1 MRSGHTMGKTSS
13 DGKMKGQ
20 SAFREFLRERKP
32 MLDDFRHTLYLWK
45 KTPLALIGTV
55 IICLFLLVALFAP
68 LLAPYNAVATDLS
81 RKLQAPS
88 AAHPFGLDQF
98 GRDVFSRVIMGTR
111 IEVSIIVVIS
121 VISIVIGLVVGIV
134 AGYFGGIVDEILMRI
149 TDIFLAF
156 PRLVLAMAFAA
167 ALRPTLTNAIVAI
180 SLVEWTVYARLAR
193 AEAMKIRSQP
203 YIEAIRAVGAGN
215 IKIMLFHVLPMSISP
230 IIVQLTMRMGTII
243 LTAAS
248 LGFLGLGAQP
258 PLPEWGAIVSDGRSY
273 LMNNWWITAFPG
285 MAIAVIVLGFNL
297 LGDGI
302 RDILDPRIRR

>member
-1 MRSGHTMGKTSS
+1 MSMKKTSS
-13 DGKMKGQ
+13 AATSTKTFSLGKVLG
-20 SAFREFLRERKP
+20 ERKP
-32 MLDDFRHTLYLWK
+32 MLDDMRHSVYLWK
-45 KTPLALIGTV
+45 KTPLAFIGT
-55 IICLFLLVALFAP
+55 IIIILFLLIALFAP
-68 LLAPYNAVATDLS
+68 LLAPYDAVATDLS
-81 RKLQAPS
+81 HKLEAPS

-98 GRDVFSRVIMGTR
+98 GRDVLSRVIMGTR
-111 IEVSIIVVIS
+111 IEVQIIFIISII
-121 VISIVIGLVVGIV
+121 SIAIGLFVGIV
-134 AGYFGGIVDEILMRI
+134 AGYFGGVIDEILMRI

-193 AEAMKIRSQP
+193 AEAIKVRSQP
-203 YIEAIRAVGAGN
+203 YIEAIKAIGASDA
-215 IKIMLFHVLPMSISP
+215 KIMLFHVLPMSISP
-230 IIVQLTMRMGTII
+230 VIVQLTMRMGTII

-285 MAIAVIVLGFNL
+285 MAIAVTVLGFNL

>member
-1 MRSGHTMGKTSS
+1 MKKTP
-13 DGKMKGQ
+13 
-20 SAFREFLRERKP
+20 SAAGSTKETSLKKFLNERKP
-32 MLDDFRHTLYLWK
+32 MLDDVKHSIYLWK

-55 IICLFLLVALFAP
+55 IIGLFLLVALFAP
-68 LLAPYNAVATDLS
+68 LLAPYDPIATDLS
-81 RKLQAPS
+81 RKLEAPS

-98 GRDVFSRVIMGTR
+98 GRDVLSRVIMGTR
-111 IEVSIIVVIS
+111 IEVQIIFIISII
-121 VISIVIGLVVGIV
+121 SIAIGLIVGIV

-167 ALRPTLTNAIVAI
+167 ALRPTLANAIVAI

-193 AEAMKIRSQP
+193 AEAIKVRSQP
-203 YIEAIRAVGAGN
+203 YIEAIKAIGASDF
-215 IKIMLFHVLPMSISP
+215 KIMMFHVLPMSISP
-230 IIVQLTMRMGTII
+230 VIVQLTMRMGTII

-285 MAIAVIVLGFNL
+285 MAIAITVLGFNL

>member
-1 MRSGHTMGKTSS
+1 MKKTP
-13 DGKMKGQ
+13 
-20 SAFREFLRERKP
+20 SAAGSAKETSLKKFLNERKP
-32 MLDDFRHTLYLWK
+32 MLDDVKHSIYLWK

-55 IICLFLLVALFAP
+55 IIGLFLLVALFAP
-68 LLAPYNAVATDLS
+68 LLAPYDPIATDLS
-81 RKLQAPS
+81 RKLEAPS

-98 GRDVFSRVIMGTR
+98 GRDVLSRVIMGTR
-111 IEVSIIVVIS
+111 IEVQIIFIISII
-121 VISIVIGLVVGIV
+121 SIAIGLVVGIV

-167 ALRPTLTNAIVAI
+167 ALRPTLANAIVAI

-193 AEAMKIRSQP
+193 AEAIKVRSQP
-203 YIEAIRAVGAGN
+203 YIEAIKAIGASDF
-215 IKIMLFHVLPMSISP
+215 KIMMFHVLPMSISP
-230 IIVQLTMRMGTII
+230 VIVQLTMRMGTII

-285 MAIAVIVLGFNL
+285 MAIAITVLGFNL

>member
-1 MRSGHTMGKTSS
+1 MNTPSS
-13 DGKMKGQ
+13 PVDVARQ
-20 SAFREFLRERKP
+20 SAFQRFLHERKP
-32 MLDDFRHTLYLWK
+32 MLDDMKHSVYLWK

-55 IICLFLLVALFAP
+55 IIGLFLLVALFAP
-68 LLAPYNAVATDLS
+68 LLAPYSAVGTDLAH
-81 RKLQAPS
+81 KLEAPS
-88 AAHPFGLDQF
+88 AVHPFGLDQF
-98 GRDVFSRVIMGTR
+98 GRDVLSRVIMGTR
-111 IEVSIIVVIS
+111 IEVQIIFIIS
-121 VISIVIGLVVGIV
+121 VISISIGLVVGII

-193 AEAMKIRSQP
+193 AEAIKVRSQP
-203 YIEAIRAVGAGN
+203 YIEAIRAMGARDT
-215 IKIMLFHVLPMSISP
+215 KIMFFHVLPMSISP
-230 IIVQLTMRMGTII
+230 VIVQLTMRMGTII

-273 LMNNWWITAFPG
+273 LMENWWITTFPG
-285 MAIAVIVLGFNL
+285 MAIAFVVLGFNL

>member
-1 MRSGHTMGKTSS
+1 MKKISSAAGSTKETSL
-13 DGKMKGQ
+13 KK
-20 SAFREFLRERKP
+20 FLNERKP
-32 MLDDFRHTLYLWK
+32 MLDDVKHSIYLWK

-55 IICLFLLVALFAP
+55 IIGLFLLVALFAP
-68 LLAPYNAVATDLS
+68 LLAPYDPIATDLS
-81 RKLQAPS
+81 RKLEAPS

-98 GRDVFSRVIMGTR
+98 GRDVLSRVIMGTR
-111 IEVSIIVVIS
+111 IEVQIIFIISII
-121 VISIVIGLVVGIV
+121 SIAIGLVVGIV

-167 ALRPTLTNAIVAI
+167 ALRPTLANAIVAI

-193 AEAMKIRSQP
+193 AEAIKVRSQP
-203 YIEAIRAVGAGN
+203 YIEAIKAIGASDF
-215 IKIMLFHVLPMSISP
+215 KIMLFHVLPMSISP
-230 IIVQLTMRMGTII
+230 VIVQLTMRMGTII

-285 MAIAVIVLGFNL
+285 MAIAITVLGFNL

>member
-1 MRSGHTMGKTSS
+1 MRKPSS
-13 DGKMKGQ
+13 DKKLSGQ

-32 MLDDFRHTLYLWK
+32 MLDDVRHTVYLWQ

-68 LLAPYNAVATDLS
+68 LLAPYNPIATDLS
-81 RKLQAPS
+81 RKLEAPS

-98 GRDVFSRVIMGTR
+98 GRDVLSRVIMGTR
-111 IEVSIIVVIS
+111 IEVSIIVIIS
-121 VISIVIGLVVGIV
+121 VISIVIGLIVGIV
-134 AGYFGGIVDEILMRI
+134 AGYFGGIIDEILMRI

-215 IKIMLFHVLPMSISP
+215 MKIMVFHVLPMSISP

-285 MAIAVIVLGFNL
+285 MAIAVTVLGFNL

>member
-1 MRSGHTMGKTSS
+1 MKKATELDDRAKKTALKKLI
-13 DGKMKGQ
+13 D
-20 SAFREFLRERKP
+20 ERKP
-32 MLDDFRHTLYLWK
+32 MLDDFRHSIYLWK
-45 KTPLALIGTV
+45 KTKLALIGT
-55 IICLFLLVALFAP
+55 IIIGIFLLVALFAP
-68 LLAPYNAVATDLS
+68 LLAPYDPIATDLS
-81 RKLQAPS
+81 RKLEAPS
-88 AAHPFGLDQF
+88 AEHPFGLDQF
-98 GRDVFSRVIMGTR
+98 GRDVLSRVIMGTR
-111 IEVSIIVVIS
+111 IEVQIIFIISII
-121 VISIVIGLVVGIV
+121 SIIIGLIVGIV
-134 AGYFGGIVDEILMRI
+134 AGYFGGMVDEILMRI

-193 AEAMKIRSQP
+193 AEAVKVRSQP
-203 YIEAIRAVGAGN
+203 YIEAIRAIGASD

-230 IIVQLTMRMGTII
+230 VIVQLTMRMGTII

-285 MAIAVIVLGFNL
+285 MAIAITVLGFNL
-297 LGDGI
+297 LGDGV

>member
-1 MRSGHTMGKTSS
+1 MKKTSS
-13 DGKMKGQ
+13 AAD
-20 SAFREFLRERKP
+20 SAKASFFKRFMYERGP
-32 MLDDFRHTLYLWK
+32 MLDDVKHSVYLWK

-55 IICLFLLVALFAP
+55 IIGLFLLIALFAP
-68 LLAPYNAVATDLS
+68 LLAPYDPIATDLS
-81 RKLQAPS
+81 RKLEAPS

-98 GRDVFSRVIMGTR
+98 GRDVLSRVIMGSR
-111 IEVSIIVVIS
+111 IEVQIIFIIS
-121 VISIVIGLVVGIV
+121 VISIAIGLVVGIV
-134 AGYFGGIVDEILMRI
+134 AGYFGGVVDEILMRI

-193 AEAMKIRSQP
+193 AEAIKVRSQP
-203 YIEAIRAVGAGN
+203 YIEAIKAVGASDF
-215 IKIMLFHVLPMSISP
+215 KIMMFHVLPMSISP
-230 IIVQLTMRMGTII
+230 VIVQLTMRMGTII

-273 LMNNWWITAFPG
+273 LMENWWITAFPG
-285 MAIAVIVLGFNL
+285 MAIAITVLGFNL

>member
-1 MRSGHTMGKTSS
+1 MRKPSS
-13 DGKMKGQ
+13 DKKISGQ

-32 MLDDFRHTLYLWK
+32 MLDDVRHTVYLWK
-45 KTPLALIGTV
+45 KTPLALVGTV

-68 LLAPYNAVATDLS
+68 LLAPYSPIATDLS
-81 RKLQAPS
+81 RKLEAPS

-98 GRDVFSRVIMGTR
+98 GRDVLSRVIMGTR
-111 IEVSIIVVIS
+111 IEVSIIVIIS
-121 VISIVIGLVVGIV
+121 VISIVIGLIVGIV
-134 AGYFGGIVDEILMRI
+134 AGYFGGIIDEILMRI

-167 ALRPTLTNAIVAI
+167 AFRPTLTNAIIAI

-203 YIEAIRAVGAGN
+203 YIEAIRAVGASN
-215 IKIMLFHVLPMSISP
+215 IKIMVFHVLPMSISP

-258 PLPEWGAIVSDGRSY
+258 PLPAWGAIVSDGRSY

-285 MAIAVIVLGFNL
+285 MAIAVTVLGFNL

>member
-1 MRSGHTMGKTSS
+1 MRKPSS
-13 DGKMKGQ
+13 DKKLSGQ

-32 MLDDFRHTLYLWK
+32 MLDDVRHTVYLWQ

-68 LLAPYNAVATDLS
+68 LLAPYNPIATDLS
-81 RKLQAPS
+81 RKLEAPS

-98 GRDVFSRVIMGTR
+98 GRDVLSRVIMGTR
-111 IEVSIIVVIS
+111 IEVSIIVIIS
-121 VISIVIGLVVGIV
+121 VISIVIGLIVGIV
-134 AGYFGGIVDEILMRI
+134 AGYFGGIIDEILMRI

-203 YIEAIRAVGAGN
+203 YIEAIRALGAGN
-215 IKIMLFHVLPMSISP
+215 MKIMVFHVLPMSISP

-285 MAIAVIVLGFNL
+285 MAIAVTVLGFNL

>member
-1 MRSGHTMGKTSS
+1 MKPSS
-13 DGKMKGQ
+13 DRKLNEQ
-20 SAFREFLRERKP
+20 SAFREFLRQRKP
-32 MLDDFRHTLYLWK
+32 MLDDIRHTLYLWK

-55 IICLFLLVALFAP
+55 IISLFLLVALFAP
-68 LLAPYNAVATDLS
+68 LLAPYDPIATDLS
-81 RKLQAPS
+81 RKLEAPS
-88 AAHPFGLDQF
+88 PAHPFGLDQF
-98 GRDVFSRVIMGTR
+98 GRDVLSRVIMGTR
-111 IEVSIIVVIS
+111 IEVSIIVIIS
-121 VISIVIGLVVGIV
+121 VISIVIGLIVGIV
-134 AGYFGGIVDEILMRI
+134 AGYFGGVVDEILMRI

-203 YIEAIRAVGAGN
+203 YIEAIRAVGASN
-215 IKIMLFHVLPMSISP
+215 IKIMVFHVLPMSISP
-230 IIVQLTMRMGTII
+230 VIVQLTMRMGTII

-285 MAIAVIVLGFNL
+285 MAIAITVLGFNL

>member
-1 MRSGHTMGKTSS
+1 MKKTSS
-13 DGKMKGQ
+13 AADSTKKTSLQ
-20 SAFREFLRERKP
+20 TFLDERKP
-32 MLDDFRHTLYLWK
+32 MLDDVKHSIYLWK

-55 IICLFLLVALFAP
+55 IIGLFLLVALFAP
-68 LLAPYNAVATDLS
+68 LLAPYDPIATDLS
-81 RKLQAPS
+81 RKLEAPS

-98 GRDVFSRVIMGTR
+98 GRDVLSRVIMGTR
-111 IEVSIIVVIS
+111 IEVQIIFIISII
-121 VISIVIGLVVGIV
+121 SIAIGLVVGIV

-167 ALRPTLTNAIVAI
+167 ALRPTLANAIVAI

-193 AEAMKIRSQP
+193 AEAIKVRSQP
-203 YIEAIRAVGAGN
+203 YIEAIKAIGASDF
-215 IKIMLFHVLPMSISP
+215 KIMLFHVLPMSISP
-230 IIVQLTMRMGTII
+230 VIVQLTMRMGTII

-285 MAIAVIVLGFNL
+285 MAIAITVLGFNL

>member
-1 MRSGHTMGKTSS
+1 MKPSS
-13 DGKMKGQ
+13 DKKLSGQ

-32 MLDDFRHTLYLWK
+32 MLDDVRHTVYLWK
-45 KTPLALIGTV
+45 KTPLALVGTV

-68 LLAPYNAVATDLS
+68 LLAPYDPIATDLS
-81 RKLQAPS
+81 RKLEAPS
-88 AAHPFGLDQF
+88 PAHPFGLDQF
-98 GRDVFSRVIMGTR
+98 GRDVLSRVIMGTR
-111 IEVSIIVVIS
+111 IEVSIIVIIS
-121 VISIVIGLVVGIV
+121 VISIVIGLIVGIV
-134 AGYFGGIVDEILMRI
+134 AGYFGGVVDEILMRI

-203 YIEAIRAVGAGN
+203 YIEAIRAVGASN
-215 IKIMLFHVLPMSISP
+215 IKIMVFHVLPMSISP

-285 MAIAVIVLGFNL
+285 MAIAVTVLGFNL

>member
-1 MRSGHTMGKTSS
+1 MRKPSS
-13 DGKMKGQ
+13 DRKISGQ
-20 SAFREFLRERKP
+20 SAFRDFLRERKP
-32 MLDDFRHTLYLWK
+32 MLDDIRHTVYLWK

-68 LLAPYNAVATDLS
+68 LLAPYSPTATDLS
-81 RKLQAPS
+81 RKLEAPS

-98 GRDVFSRVIMGTR
+98 GRDVLSRVIMGTR
-111 IEVSIIVVIS
+111 IEVSIIVIIS
-121 VISIVIGLVVGIV
+121 VISIVIGLIVGIV
-134 AGYFGGIVDEILMRI
+134 AGYFGGIIDEILMRI

-215 IKIMLFHVLPMSISP
+215 MKIMVFHVLPMSISP

-285 MAIAVIVLGFNL
+285 MAIAVTVLGFNL

>member
-1 MRSGHTMGKTSS
+1 MKKASEFDDRAKKTALKKFI
-13 DGKMKGQ
+13 D
-20 SAFREFLRERKP
+20 ERKP
-32 MLDDFRHTLYLWK
+32 MLDDFRHSIYLWK
-45 KTPLALIGTV
+45 KTKLALIGT
-55 IICLFLLVALFAP
+55 IIIGIFLLIALFAP
-68 LLAPYNAVATDLS
+68 LLAPYDPIATDLS
-81 RKLQAPS
+81 RKLEAPS
-88 AAHPFGLDQF
+88 AEHPFGLDQF
-98 GRDVFSRVIMGTR
+98 GRDVLSRVIMGTR
-111 IEVSIIVVIS
+111 IEVQIIFIISII
-121 VISIVIGLVVGIV
+121 SIIIGLIVGIV
-134 AGYFGGIVDEILMRI
+134 AGYFGGMVDEILMRI

-193 AEAMKIRSQP
+193 AEAVKVRSQP
-203 YIEAIRAVGAGN
+203 YIEAIRAIGASD

-230 IIVQLTMRMGTII
+230 VIVQLTMRMGTII

-285 MAIAVIVLGFNL
+285 MAIAITVLGFNL
-297 LGDGI
+297 LGDGV

>member
-1 MRSGHTMGKTSS
+1 MRKPSS
-13 DGKMKGQ
+13 DRKISSQ
-20 SAFREFLRERKP
+20 SAFRDFLRERKP
-32 MLDDFRHTLYLWK
+32 MLDDIRHTVYLWK

-68 LLAPYNAVATDLS
+68 LLAPYSPTATDLS
-81 RKLQAPS
+81 RKLEAPS

-98 GRDVFSRVIMGTR
+98 GRDVLSRVIMGTR
-111 IEVSIIVVIS
+111 IEVSIIVIIS
-121 VISIVIGLVVGIV
+121 VISIVIGLIVGIV
-134 AGYFGGIVDEILMRI
+134 AGYFGGIIDEILMRI

-215 IKIMLFHVLPMSISP
+215 MKIMVFHVLPMSISP

-285 MAIAVIVLGFNL
+285 MAIAVTVLGFNL

>member
-1 MRSGHTMGKTSS
+1 MKKTSS
-13 DGKMKGQ
+13 TAGSVKRTSLEK
-20 SAFREFLRERKP
+20 FLDERRP
-32 MLDDFRHTLYLWK
+32 MLNDIRHSVYLWK

-55 IICLFLLVALFAP
+55 IIGLFLLIALFAP
-68 LLAPYNAVATDLS
+68 LLAPYDPIATDLS
-81 RKLQAPS
+81 RKLEAPS

-98 GRDVFSRVIMGTR
+98 GRDVLSRVIMGTR
-111 IEVSIIVVIS
+111 IEVQIIFIIS
-121 VISIVIGLVVGIV
+121 VISIAIGLVVGIV
-134 AGYFGGIVDEILMRI
+134 AGYFGGVVDEILMRI

-167 ALRPTLTNAIVAI
+167 ALRPTLANAIVAI

-193 AEAMKIRSQP
+193 AEAIKVRSQP
-203 YIEAIRAVGAGN
+203 YIEAIKAIGASDF
-215 IKIMLFHVLPMSISP
+215 KIMMFHVLPMSISP
-230 IIVQLTMRMGTII
+230 VIVQLTMRMGTII

-285 MAIAVIVLGFNL
+285 MAIAITVLGFNL

>member
-1 MRSGHTMGKTSS
+1 MKKTSS
-13 DGKMKGQ
+13 AAD
-20 SAFREFLRERKP
+20 SAKASFFKRFMYERGP
-32 MLDDFRHTLYLWK
+32 MLDDVKHSVYLWK
-45 KTPLALIGTV
+45 KTPLAVIGTV
-55 IICLFLLVALFAP
+55 IIGLILLIALFAP
-68 LLAPYNAVATDLS
+68 LLAPYDPIATDLS
-81 RKLQAPS
+81 RKLEAPS

-98 GRDVFSRVIMGTR
+98 GRDVLSRVIMGSR
-111 IEVSIIVVIS
+111 IEVQIIFIIS
-121 VISIVIGLVVGIV
+121 VISIAIGLVVGIV
-134 AGYFGGIVDEILMRI
+134 AGYFGGVVDEILMRI

-193 AEAMKIRSQP
+193 AEAIKVRSQP
-203 YIEAIRAVGAGN
+203 YIEAIKAVGASDF
-215 IKIMLFHVLPMSISP
+215 KIMMFHVLPMSISP
-230 IIVQLTMRMGTII
+230 VIVQLTMRMGTII

-285 MAIAVIVLGFNL
+285 MAIAITVLGFNL

>member
-1 MRSGHTMGKTSS
+1 
-13 DGKMKGQ
+13 
-20 SAFREFLRERKP
+20 
-32 MLDDFRHTLYLWK
+32 MLDDVKHSVYLWK

-55 IICLFLLVALFAP
+55 IIGLFLLIALFAP
-68 LLAPYNAVATDLS
+68 LLAPYDPIATDLS
-81 RKLQAPS
+81 RKLEAPS

-98 GRDVFSRVIMGTR
+98 GRDVLSRVIMGSR
-111 IEVSIIVVIS
+111 IEVQIIFIIS
-121 VISIVIGLVVGIV
+121 VISIAIGLVVGIV
-134 AGYFGGIVDEILMRI
+134 AGYFGGVVDEILMRI

-193 AEAMKIRSQP
+193 AEAIKVRSQP
-203 YIEAIRAVGAGN
+203 YIEAIKAVGASDF
-215 IKIMLFHVLPMSISP
+215 KIMMFHVLPMSISP
-230 IIVQLTMRMGTII
+230 VIVQLTMRMGTII

-273 LMNNWWITAFPG
+273 LMENWWITAFPG
-285 MAIAVIVLGFNL
+285 MAIAITVLGFNL

>member
-1 MRSGHTMGKTSS
+1 MKKTP
-13 DGKMKGQ
+13 
-20 SAFREFLRERKP
+20 SAVGSAKETSLKKFLNERKP
-32 MLDDFRHTLYLWK
+32 MLDDVKHSIYLWK

-55 IICLFLLVALFAP
+55 IIGLFLLVALFAP
-68 LLAPYNAVATDLS
+68 LLAPYDPIATDLS
-81 RKLQAPS
+81 RKLEAPS

-98 GRDVFSRVIMGTR
+98 GRDVLSRVIMGTR
-111 IEVSIIVVIS
+111 IEVQIIFIISII
-121 VISIVIGLVVGIV
+121 SIAIGLVVGIV

-167 ALRPTLTNAIVAI
+167 ALRPTLANAIVAI

-193 AEAMKIRSQP
+193 AEAIKVRSQP
-203 YIEAIRAVGAGN
+203 YIEAIKAIGASDF
-215 IKIMLFHVLPMSISP
+215 KIMMFHVLPMSISP
-230 IIVQLTMRMGTII
+230 VIVQLTMRMGTII

-285 MAIAVIVLGFNL
+285 MAIAITVLGFNL